1 MIKNWIMAKRAEWKV
16 KGLFYGTIASF
27 VDSKSG
33 RLQTILNLID
43 SVKGLTGEEL
53 RTEFISGLAG
63 IIHNEAE
70 QSRQENVNVE
80 QWNDSLIDKVEVI

>member
-1 MIKNWIMAKRAEWKV
+1 MITYWKMKMAEWRV

-27 VDSKSG
+27 VDDKSG

-63 IIHNEAE
+63 IMHDEAE
-70 QSRQENVNVE
+70 LARQNETNE
-80 QWNDSLIDKVEVI
+80 E

>member
-1 MIKNWIMAKRAEWKV
+1 MITYFRMKMAEWKV

-27 VDSKSG
+27 VDDKSG

-43 SVKGLTGEEL
+43 SVKGLTGKEL
-53 RTEFISGLAG
+53 RPEFITSLAG

-70 QSRQENVNVE
+70 QERQNNANEE
-80 QWNDSLIDKVEVI
+80 

>member
-1 MIKNWIMAKRAEWKV
+1 MITYWKMKMSEWRV

-27 VDSKSG
+27 VDNKSG

-63 IIHNEAE
+63 IIHDEAE
-70 QSRQENVNVE
+70 QARQNETNE
-80 QWNDSLIDKVEVI
+80 D

>member
-1 MIKNWIMAKRAEWKV
+1 MITYFKMKLAEWKV

-27 VDSKSG
+27 IDDKSG

-43 SVKGLTGEEL
+43 SVKGLAGEEL

-70 QSRQENVNVE
+70 LARQNETNE
-80 QWNDSLIDKVEVI
+80 E

>member
-1 MIKNWIMAKRAEWKV
+1 MITYFKMKMAEWKV

-27 VDSKSG
+27 VDNKSG
-33 RLQTILNLID
+33 RLQTVLNLID

-63 IIHNEAE
+63 IIHDEAE
-70 QSRQENVNVE
+70 QERQKNSKEE
-80 QWNDSLIDKVEVI
+80 

>member
-1 MIKNWIMAKRAEWKV
+1 MMLINWYKAKKAELKV
-16 KGLFYGTIASF
+16 KSLFYGTIASF
-27 VDSKSG
+27 VDDKSG

-53 RTEFISGLAG
+53 RTEFIAGLAG

-70 QSRQENVNVE
+70 QERQNNTNEE
-80 QWNDSLIDKVEVI
+80 

>member
-1 MIKNWIMAKRAEWKV
+1 MMLINWYRAKKAEIKIKS
-16 KGLFYGTIASF
+16 LFYGAIASF

-53 RTEFISGLAG
+53 RTEFIAGLAG
-63 IIHNEAE
+63 IIHDEAE
-70 QSRQENVNVE
+70 LARQENINE
-80 QWNDSLIDKVEVI
+80 E

>member
-1 MIKNWIMAKRAEWKV
+1 MITYFRMKMAEWRV

-27 VDSKSG
+27 VDNKSG

-63 IIHNEAE
+63 VIHNEAE
-70 QSRQENVNVE
+70 QERQKNTNEE
-80 QWNDSLIDKVEVI
+80 

>member
-1 MIKNWIMAKRAEWKV
+1 MLKQFIMMKKAELKV

-27 VDSKSG
+27 VDDKSG

-53 RTEFISGLAG
+53 RTEFITGLAG

-70 QSRQENVNVE
+70 QERQNNTNEE
-80 QWNDSLIDKVEVI
+80 

>member
-1 MIKNWIMAKRAEWKV
+1 MMLINWYRAKKAELKV
-16 KGLFYGTIASF
+16 KSLFYGTIASF
-27 VDSKSG
+27 VDNKSG

-63 IIHNEAE
+63 IIHDEAE
-70 QSRQENVNVE
+70 LARQENANE
-80 QWNDSLIDKVEVI
+80 E

>member
-1 MIKNWIMAKRAEWKV
+1 MITYFKMKMAEWKV

-27 VDSKSG
+27 VDNKSG
-33 RLQTILNLID
+33 RLQTILNLVD

-63 IIHNEAE
+63 IIHDEAE
-70 QSRQENVNVE
+70 QERQKNSKEE
-80 QWNDSLIDKVEVI
+80 

>member
-1 MIKNWIMAKRAEWKV
+1 MMLINWYRAKKAKLRL

-27 VDSKSG
+27 IDDKSG
-33 RLQTILNLID
+33 RLQTLLNLID

-63 IIHNEAE
+63 IIHDEVELA
-70 QSRQENVNVE
+70 RQENANE
-80 QWNDSLIDKVEVI
+80 E

>member
-1 MIKNWIMAKRAEWKV
+1 MFTYFRMKMAEWKV

-27 VDSKSG
+27 VDNKSG

-63 IIHNEAE
+63 IIHDEAE
-70 QSRQENVNVE
+70 LARQNETNE
-80 QWNDSLIDKVEVI
+80 E

>member
-1 MIKNWIMAKRAEWKV
+1 MMLINWYRAKKAEIKIKS
-16 KGLFYGTIASF
+16 LFYGTIASF
-27 VDSKSG
+27 IDNKAG

-63 IIHNEAE
+63 IIHEESEQERQKNANEE
-70 QSRQENVNVE
+70 
-80 QWNDSLIDKVEVI
+80 

>member
-1 MIKNWIMAKRAEWKV
+1 MITYWKMKMAEWKV
-16 KGLFYGTIASF
+16 KGFFYGTIASF
-27 VDSKSG
+27 VDNKSG
-33 RLQTILNLID
+33 RLQTIMNLID

-70 QSRQENVNVE
+70 QERQNNANEE
-80 QWNDSLIDKVEVI
+80 

>member
-1 MIKNWIMAKRAEWKV
+1 MITYFRMKMAELKV

-27 VDSKSG
+27 VDKKSG

-63 IIHNEAE
+63 IIHDEAE
-70 QSRQENVNVE
+70 QARQDETNE
-80 QWNDSLIDKVEVI
+80 E

>member
-1 MIKNWIMAKRAEWKV
+1 MITYWKMKMAEWRV

-27 VDSKSG
+27 VDDKSG

-53 RTEFISGLAG
+53 RTEFMAGLAG
-63 IIHNEAE
+63 IIHDEAE
-70 QSRQENVNVE
+70 QERQSNTDEE
-80 QWNDSLIDKVEVI
+80 

>member
-1 MIKNWIMAKRAEWKV
+1 MMLINWYRAKMAELKV

-27 VDSKSG
+27 VDDKSG

-53 RTEFISGLAG
+53 RTEFITSLAR
-63 IIHNEAE
+63 IIHDE
-70 QSRQENVNVE
+70 VE
-80 QWNDSLIDKVEVI
+80 QERQNNTNEE

>member
-1 MIKNWIMAKRAEWKV
+1 MITYFRMKMAEWKV

-27 VDSKSG
+27 VDNKSG
-33 RLQTILNLID
+33 RLQTILILID

-63 IIHNEAE
+63 IIHDEAE
-70 QSRQENVNVE
+70 QTRQNETNKE
-80 QWNDSLIDKVEVI
+80 

>member
-1 MIKNWIMAKRAEWKV
+1 MITYFRMKMAEWRV

-27 VDSKSG
+27 VDDKSG
-33 RLQTILNLID
+33 RLQTVLNLID

-63 IIHNEAE
+63 IIHDEAE
-70 QSRQENVNVE
+70 KERQNNTNEE
-80 QWNDSLIDKVEVI
+80 